1 MSAVVEAL
9 TKSDSP
15 LRVGFDASVIFS
27 SAGGT
32 RVYAIQ
38 LLTALIDLKPDWTF
52 LLYSRTAQQARD
64 LKQMWAAPNVE
75 ATLVAGVPN
84 ALRIQARLPAQL
96 RHDTVDVYHSLGY
109 FLPLRWDGPKVVT
122 VHDLNM
128 YLNWANW
135 LRSKRLLNWADMALQ
150 TPLAVRAADRI
161 ITDSQFSK
169 DSICRILRVDPDR
182 VAAIP
187 LAPDAFFDD
196 EPSTAEIDEARATTA
211 GAPFVLYVGVLSP
224 QKNLGM
230 LIRAFAASSLPRAGA
245 RLVLAGTD
253 RGHGAALRAES
264 GASGVSGQ
272 VQLAGFVS
280 RPLLRALYHQAL
292 VVVLPSHGEGF
303 GLPLVEAMAS
313 GAPVLAAN
321 RQSLPEVVGDAGCL
335 FEPDDV
341 RGLADLL
348 SQMSA
353 DRAFRSDLVRRGR
366 ARRQHFSW
374 TSAAEATAAIYEE
387 VVSRRP

>member
-1 MSAVVEAL
+1 
-9 TKSDSP
+9 

-32 RVYAIQ
+32 RVYAVQ
-38 LLTALIDLKPDWTF
+38 LLTALLDLKPDWTF

-64 LKQMWAAPNVE
+64 LKQMWTGPNVE
-75 ATLVAGVPN
+75 ATLVSGVPN

-96 RHDTVDVYHSLGY
+96 RHDAVDVYHSLGY

-128 YLNWANW
+128 YLNWPSW
-135 LRSKRLLNWADMALQ
+135 FRSRRLLRWADMAVQ
-150 TPLAVRAADRI
+150 TPFAVRAADRI
-161 ITDSQFSK
+161 ITDSEFSK
-169 DSICRILRVDPDR
+169 GSICRILRVDPDR
-182 VAAIP
+182 VVVIP
-187 LAPDAFFDD
+187 LAPDAFFDE
-196 EPSTAEIDEARATTA
+196 EPSSTEIEEARATTG

-230 LIRAFAASSLPRAGA
+230 LIKAFAASSLRAAGV
-245 RLVLAGTD
+245 RLVLAGSD
-253 RGHGAALRAES
+253 GGHGRALRAEAA
-264 GASGVSGQ
+264 ASGVADR
-272 VQLAGFVS
+272 VQLTGFVS
-280 RPLLRALYHQAL
+280 KPLLRALYRQAL
-292 VVVLPSHGEGF
+292 AVVLPSHGEGF

-341 RGLADLL
+341 SGLADQLSLL
-348 SQMSA
+348 LA
-353 DRAFRSDLVRRGR
+353 DPAFRRGLVARGR
-366 ARRQHFSW
+366 ARRQLFSW
-374 TSAAEATAAIYEE
+374 KSAAEATAGIYEE
-387 VVSRRP
+387 VARVG